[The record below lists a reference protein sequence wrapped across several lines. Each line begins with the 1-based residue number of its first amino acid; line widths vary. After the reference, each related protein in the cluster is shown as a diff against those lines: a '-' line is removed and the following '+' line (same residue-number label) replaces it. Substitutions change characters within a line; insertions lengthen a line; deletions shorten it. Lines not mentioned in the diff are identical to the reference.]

1 MASPDE
7 KSSAT
12 EERSSEDN
20 SSSGEWTLI
29 GDKESADSISIS
41 NSIDGPDN
49 DDNSEDHAD
58 QVIDTEEA
66 REAIQILGES
76 LQVDEKK
83 TENKE
88 EDKEQDDKKDDDVE
102 DKNINEALIS
112 RDDDSDGIS
121 VITDYERNDD
131 NLYRSLTEIIKPIDN
146 IVLPSGTVVHILIA
160 CTLAATVG
168 FGIGLFFGPGKTQMS
183 PTPTIPLKDVNF
195 KHMNV
200 ESENSLYRSDELKQ
214 ESHLLKDNN
223 EFSVFKKPKID
234 NVNNI
239 GTYKSDYVGKGGSIK
254 PINIK
259 NVKNGSLREILEKV
273 KLSLD
278 TLCSIIERSD
288 TSYRTSIDF
297 ACHQRSLMD
306 LLDLKDNVQSIMTGI
321 ELTEE
326 LSNKRFIENMESK
339 IKNIS
344 LTFFDDLSKTLKN
357 SVVKVHRKLVK
368 VRRKLN
374 QRLCLI
380 RNTMGD
386 DPKLSELLDKMNIE
400 SNNCNKTSKPEKFSG
415 KKIND
420 EQKIKNK
427 KPEKNHQ
434 YPVGPEVKREFDKQK
449 FKMDS
454 KDRNKQNG
462 RNDKGEYGE
471 MKRQFKSQRDH
482 HKKYSISDGKSN
494 DLNAKI
500 IRDTARLK
508 PNAPPVDKW
517 KDKKSFDKK
526 DDDSICYGKSCGKQR
541 NNDRKNSYEKN
552 ENWQFKRSEGRDNWR
567 TDKKPNN
574 KKENS
579 WDFNR
584 AKGRENARVNF

>member
-12 EERSSEDN
+12 EERNSEDN

-49 DDNSEDHAD
+49 DDNNEDHAD
-58 QVIDTEEA
+58 QAIDTEEA

-76 LQVDEKK
+76 LQVNDKK

-88 EDKEQDDKKDDDVE
+88 QDDVDE
-102 DKNINEALIS
+102 DKNITEALVPCN
-112 RDDDSDGIS
+112 DESDGIS

-168 FGIGLFFGPGKTQMS
+168 FGIGLFVGPGKTQMS

-195 KHMNV
+195 KHMNA

-239 GTYKSDYVGKGGSIK
+239 GTYETDYAGKGGSIK

-259 NVKNGSLREILEKV
+259 NVKNGSLREILDKV

-288 TSYRTSIDF
+288 TSYRTSVDF
-297 ACHQRSLMD
+297 ACHRRSLMD
-306 LLDLKDNVQSIMTGI
+306 LLDLKDSVQSIMTGI

-386 DPKLSELLDKMNIE
+386 DPKLSELLDKMNLK
-400 SNNCNKTSKPEKFSG
+400 SNNCNKTNKSEKFNE

-420 EQKIKNK
+420 EKKIKNK

-471 MKRQFKSQRDH
+471 MKRQFKSQQDH
-482 HKKYSISDGKSN
+482 KDYSISESKSN

-517 KDKKSFDKK
+517 KDKKSYDKK
-526 DDDSICYGKSCGKQR
+526 DDDSVCYGKSCGKQR
-541 NNDRKNSYEKN
+541 NNDRKNSFEKN
-552 ENWQFKRSEGRDNWR
+552 ENWQFKRSEGRDYWR
-567 TDKKPNN
+567 IDKKPND

-584 AKGRENARVNF
+584 AKGRENARINY

>member
-1 MASPDE
+1 M
-7 KSSAT
+7 
-12 EERSSEDN
+12 
-20 SSSGEWTLI
+20 
-29 GDKESADSISIS
+29 
-41 NSIDGPDN
+41 
-49 DDNSEDHAD
+49 
-58 QVIDTEEA
+58 
-66 REAIQILGES
+66 
-76 LQVDEKK
+76 
-83 TENKE
+83 
-88 EDKEQDDKKDDDVE
+88 
-102 DKNINEALIS
+102 
-112 RDDDSDGIS
+112 
-121 VITDYERNDD
+121 
-131 NLYRSLTEIIKPIDN
+131 
-146 IVLPSGTVVHILIA
+146 HILIA

-200 ESENSLYRSDELKQ
+200 ESENSLDRSDELKQ

-223 EFSVFKKPKID
+223 EFSVFQKPKIN

-239 GTYKSDYVGKGGSIK
+239 GTYKSDYAGKGGSIK

-259 NVKNGSLREILEKV
+259 NVKNGSLREILDKV

-278 TLCSIIERSD
+278 TLCSIIERRD

-297 ACHQRSLMD
+297 ACHRRSLMD
-306 LLDLKDNVQSIMTGI
+306 LLDLKDSVQSIMTGI

-326 LSNKRFIENMESK
+326 LSNKRFVVIDFLFYFIKIFLILINIFFCFRFIENMESK

-386 DPKLSELLDKMNIE
+386 DPKLSELLDKMNLE
-400 SNNCNKTSKPEKFSG
+400 SNNCNKTTKPEKFSG

-449 FKMDS
+449 FKV
-454 KDRNKQNG
+454 
-462 RNDKGEYGE
+462 
-471 MKRQFKSQRDH
+471 
-482 HKKYSISDGKSN
+482 SN
-494 DLNAKI
+494 L
-500 IRDTARLK
+500 L
-508 PNAPPVDKW
+508 
-517 KDKKSFDKK
+517 
-526 DDDSICYGKSCGKQR
+526 
-541 NNDRKNSYEKN
+541 
-552 ENWQFKRSEGRDNWR
+552 
-567 TDKKPNN
+567 
-574 KKENS
+574 
-579 WDFNR
+579 
-584 AKGRENARVNF
+584 